1 LMITRTRRYS
11 GLCMTETIQPIPN
24 RS

>member
-11 GLCMTETIQPIPN
+11 GLCMTEIIQPIPN